1 LTKQALGPKLEP
13 TKQAL
18 GFQSTASMPSKEKPR
33 AAARTSTDRA
43 QPKAKAKGK
52 LMAKVDR
59 RSGRSAGTAVA
70 TAIAGGAPSTRP
82 TLMDESPR
90 GRLLR
95 AAAHLFLTRG
105 YAQTT
110 VRDLARAVGILSGS
124 IFHHFDSKEEILE
137 AVMTEVSLLNAE
149 RMRAAAKLDQA
160 PVQRVRALVRCELE
174 AIHADTSE
182 AMTLLVT
189 EWRSL
194 SSAARERVLLARER
208 YEEIWLSALRE
219 AQAELVAIDSFVLRR
234 LLQGMTSSTANWYRP
249 RGPLTLDALTDQILS
264 LLTRKRARV
273 A

>member
-1 LTKQALGPKLEP
+1 
-13 TKQAL
+13 
-18 GFQSTASMPSKEKPR
+18 
-33 AAARTSTDRA
+33 
-43 QPKAKAKGK
+43 
-52 LMAKVDR
+52 
-59 RSGRSAGTAVA
+59 
-70 TAIAGGAPSTRP
+70 
-82 TLMDESPR
+82 MDESPR

-149 RMRAAAKLDQA
+149 RMRAALASQQA
-160 PVQRVRALVRCELE
+160 PLACVRALVRCELD

-182 AMTLLVT
+182 AMTLLMS

-194 SSAARERVLLARER
+194 SAQAQERVLLARDR
-208 YEEIWLSALRE
+208 YEEIWLGALRAASE
-219 AQAELVAIDSFVLRR
+219 ELVAIDAFVLRR
-234 LLQGMTSSTANWYRP
+234 LLQGMTSSTATWYRP
-249 RGPLTLDALTDQILS
+249 QGPLTLDALTDQILS

>member
-1 LTKQALGPKLEP
+1 
-13 TKQAL
+13 
-18 GFQSTASMPSKEKPR
+18 MPSKEKPG
-33 AAARTSTDRA
+33 AAARTASHR
-43 QPKAKAKGK
+43 AKANAKTK
-52 LMAKVDR
+52 VMAERRTVKVDR
-59 RSGRSAGTAVA
+59 RAGRSAGTAVGAALAPRRGVHAA
-70 TAIAGGAPSTRP
+70 TAAAGVAPSSRP

-124 IFHHFDSKEEILE
+124 IFHHFESKEEILE

-149 RMRAAAKLDQA
+149 RMRVAVKLDRA
-160 PVQRVRALVRCELE
+160 PLDRVRALVRCELE

-182 AMTLLVT
+182 AMTLLVS

-194 SSAARERVLLARER
+194 SSAAQTRVLLARER
-208 YEEIWLSALRE
+208 YEEVWLDALRE
-219 AQAELVAIDSFVLRR
+219 AQGELAAIDSFVLRR